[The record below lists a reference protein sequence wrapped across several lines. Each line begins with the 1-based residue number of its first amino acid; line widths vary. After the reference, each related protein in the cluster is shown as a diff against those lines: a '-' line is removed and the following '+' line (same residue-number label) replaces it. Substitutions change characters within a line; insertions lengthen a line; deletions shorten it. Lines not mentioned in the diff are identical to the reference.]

1 MSDSI
6 KIKVCGVTDP
16 DNARLAAEMGADF
29 LGLNFYPASPRYVEL
44 DRALAIRAALRNA
57 NSGTRLVGVF
67 VNRPRNEVEE
77 IDAELHLD
85 LLQFSGDEAPEDLAP
100 FADRAVKVLR
110 AGGDLEEDELARWQD
125 AWAWLFD
132 APHPSLFG
140 GTGRVWDFAAV
151 SRWTGERRIF
161 VAGGLGPDN
170 VRQAIE
176 ASRPYAID
184 VCSRV
189 ESAPGMKDPE
199 LLRQL
204 FQEVRNAQSQ
214 TPP

>member
-1 MSDSI
+1 MSHSI

-44 DRALAIRAALRNA
+44 DRALAIRAALGNA

-85 LLQFSGDEAPEDLAP
+85 FLQFSGDETPEDLTP

-110 AGGDLEEDELARWQD
+110 AGGDLKEDELARWQD
-125 AWAWLFD
+125 TWAWLFD
-132 APHPSLFG
+132 SPHPSLFG